1 MPRRIRTSHL
11 AVPAVII
18 AGLAAVPMATAAFEV
33 RVTPLPA
40 AQRTAMTPSVWR
52 KGCPVGLDQLRAVTA
67 TYRGYDGSDHTGT
80 LVVNQ
85 DVAPTVATAL
95 RRLYAAKVPIRKM
108 RPIEAY
114 GGDDWKSID
123 DDNTSAFNCRNA
135 TGSSNWSNHAYG
147 RAIDIN
153 PIENPYVTSS
163 GSVAHTASKKF
174 VTRTPGP
181 GVATPGSPLVTVF
194 TGLGWGWGGTWSGT
208 KDFQHFS
215 STGR

>member
-1 MPRRIRTSHL
+1 MNARRIAPVAL
-11 AVPAVII
+11 VAA
-18 AGLAAVPMATAAFEV
+18 LAAVPTASAAFTV
-33 RVTPLPA
+33 RVTPLSSS
-40 AQRTAMTPSVWR
+40 QRDAMTPSVWR
-52 KGCPVGLDQLRAVTA
+52 KGCPVSLDQLRAVRA
-67 TYRGYDGSDHTGT
+67 TYKGYDGEDHTGT

-85 DVAPTVATAL
+85 DVASTVATAL
-95 RRLYAAKVPIRKM
+95 KRLYAAGVPIRKM

-153 PIENPYVTSS
+153 PIENPYVTSG
-163 GSVAHTASKKF
+163 GSVAHKASMKF
-174 VTRTPGP
+174 VTRKAGP
-181 GVATPGSPLVTVF
+181 GVATPGSPLVKVF
-194 TGLGWGWGGTWSGT
+194 TDLGWGWGGTWNGT

>member
-1 MPRRIRTSHL
+1 MNARRI
-11 AVPAVII
+11 API
-18 AGLAAVPMATAAFEV
+18 ALVAALAAVPTASAAFTV
-33 RVTPLPA
+33 RVSPLSPD
-40 AQRTAMTPSVWR
+40 QRDAMTPSVWR
-52 KGCPVGLDQLRAVTA
+52 KGCPVSLDQLRAVRA
-67 TYRGYDGSDHTGT
+67 TYKGYDGADHTGT

-95 RRLYAAKVPIRKM
+95 RRLYAAGVPIRKM

-153 PIENPYVTSS
+153 PIENPYVTSG
-163 GSVAHTASKKF
+163 GSVAHKASVKF
-174 VTRTPGP
+174 VTRKAGP

-194 TGLGWGWGGTWSGT
+194 TDLGWGWGGTWSGT

>member
-1 MPRRIRTSHL
+1 MNARRIVPIAL
-11 AVPAVII
+11 VAALVAVPA
-18 AGLAAVPMATAAFEV
+18 ASAAFTV
-33 RVTPLPA
+33 RVSPLSP
-40 AQRTAMTPSVWR
+40 AQRDAMTPSVWR
-52 KGCPVGLDQLRAVTA
+52 KGCPVSLDQLRAVRA
-67 TYRGYDGSDHTGT
+67 TYKGSDGSDHTGT

-85 DVAPTVATAL
+85 DVASTVATAL
-95 RRLYAAKVPIRKM
+95 RRLYAAGVPIRKM
-108 RPIEAY
+108 TPIEAY

-163 GSVAHTASKKF
+163 GSVAHKASVKYVKRTA
-174 VTRTPGP
+174 GP
-181 GVATPGSPLVTVF
+181 GVATPGSPLVKVF
-194 TGLGWGWGGTWSGT
+194 SDLGWGWGGTWSGT

-215 STGR
+215 SSGR